1 MERGTKVLKLGLM
14 RKVDN
19 VDRNLISLWKC
30 GQKHFKKFALQKR
43 NIKLVIP
50 KSKNTVKKNTF
61 LQ

>member
-30 GQKHFKKFALQKR
+30 GQKHFKKFAL
-43 NIKLVIP
+43 
-50 KSKNTVKKNTF
+50 
-61 LQ
+61 